1 MKKKMV
7 VTVFGSSRAE
17 PLEGLYQTALEL
29 GRAIAELG
37 LTLCNG
43 RYGGTMEAA
52 ARGAAEA
59 GGHTIGVTC
68 TRFGGRGANPYIR
81 QEIPTFDLFRR
92 LETLIRLGRA
102 YVVLPGGTGTL
113 AELALTW
120 ELLNKGLLPGDRPLI
135 VLGDSWRPV
144 IECIERVQ
152 PDSKA
157 LHVVAEVSEVREIL
171 TGVAG

>member
-1 MKKKMV
+1 MEKKI
-7 VTVFGSSRAE
+7 VTVFGSSQADADSD
-17 PLEGLYQTALEL
+17 LYRNAFEL
-29 GRAIAELG
+29 GRVIAELG

-43 RYGGTMEAA
+43 GYGGTMEAA
-52 ARGAAEA
+52 ARGAVEA

-68 TRFGGRGANPYIR
+68 TIFKRNGANPYIR

-120 ELLNKGLLPGDRPLI
+120 ELINKGLLRGERPLI

-144 IECIERVQ
+144 TDCIEKAQ
-152 PDSKA
+152 PDAKG
-157 LHVVAEVSEVREIL
+157 LHVATDVADVRAVL
-171 TGVAG
+171 AQVAA